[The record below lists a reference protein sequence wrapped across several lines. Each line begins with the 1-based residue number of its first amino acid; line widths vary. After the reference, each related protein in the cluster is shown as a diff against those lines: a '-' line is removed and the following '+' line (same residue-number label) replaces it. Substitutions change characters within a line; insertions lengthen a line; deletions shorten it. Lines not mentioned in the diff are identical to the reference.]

1 MTEVR
6 NAVILFVALCVGL
19 ATGYFIRGMQTNDT
33 LVRLAAQATQ
43 EKINAIARFQQLSGE
58 VQKAL
63 ATNQLS
69 EDGFK

>member
-19 ATGYFIRGMQTNDT
+19 ATGYSIRGMQTNDT

-69 EDGFK
+69 EDGLK